1 MVIKPE
7 DRQLL
12 ANFVKN
18 LTNQQRREMLNK
30 LLKTSSKRILN
41 DEEMEKFREQLRAD
55 LRWCRVCG
63 MTWHLLP
70 HPTAK
75 TDSAK
80 LCVIRLR

>member
-18 LTNQQRREMLNK
+18 LTNQQRREMLHK
-30 LLKTSSKRILN
+30 VLKTRFKRILT

-55 LRWCRVCG
+55 LRSKHCG
-63 MTWHLLP
+63 
-70 HPTAK
+70 
-75 TDSAK
+75 DSAA
-80 LCVIRLR
+80 